1 MSVFERRGE
10 SEAFARRA
18 GIFSLLVLFLAAGL
32 GWRWAHLQVSQFS
45 RFARAAES
53 NLLKVLPLEPAR
65 GLIYDRAGAVL
76 AENVTG
82 FSLRVE
88 SDFADEVMPRLDE
101 LRQVVDVS
109 PRAAARLQK
118 AAKSSVY
125 RGAIALTGLLDESQ
139 VAAFLDRQYRFPQ
152 VVLQAQFARRYPHG
166 DFASHIL
173 GYVGRVTEEDKQRL
187 KKEGRARAYA
197 GAQFIGKT
205 GLESVY
211 EKRLRGAL
219 GTQEARVD
227 AHGRI
232 LASRTR
238 RASVRGRDLHLV
250 LDADLQARAESLL
263 VGEAGAIVVLDPQN
277 GDVLALASSPRF
289 DLNPF
294 VFGISESDWSALIE
308 TPGKPLIHRAIYGQ
322 YAPGSTIKPFF
333 ALAAIDRGWR
343 EPDYEY
349 DSRGEFALGRSA
361 VFHDWKAGGHGRTDF
376 VKSIVRSVNT
386 FYYELA
392 NDVGV
397 VELASALTQFGFGNP
412 TGIDLDNEKGGV
424 APTPGMEAARV
435 GRGLVSGRHGR
446 GRSGA
451 RVFASHAVAVG
462 GGDGG
467 HRRRARS
474 AAAAVAR
481 RRNRNA
487 PDAARPRR
495 LGDGARRARQS
506 HAARRH
512 GGAGRARRA
521 VFDCGQNRHRASVEV
536 ALDRIRTARQK
547 RGTAQAFARSR
558 VVCGLRAGRR
568 SANRRRRAGRKR
580 RQRRAASGA
589 PRARDDGR
597 GVDRRRAAIAA
608 ASRRRR
614 ELKCAGRSTTG
625 FCF

>member
-187 KKEGRARAYA
+187 KKEGRVRAYA

-294 VFGISESDWSALIE
+294 VFGISETDWSALIE

-424 APTPGMEAARV
+424 APTPEWKRRELGEVWFPGDTVAVGVGQGYLQVTPLQLAAAMAVIAGGRGVRPRLWRDAEIETRPTPLDPGGLATVRGALAKVTQPGGTAARV
-435 GRGLVSGRHGR
+435 GR
-446 GRSGA
+446 
-451 RVFASHAVAVG
+451 
-462 GGDGG
+462 D
-467 HRRRARS
+467 
-474 AAAAVAR
+474 
-481 RRNRNA
+481 A
-487 PDAARPRR
+487 PY
-495 LGDGARRARQS
+495 LI
-506 HAARRH
+506 
-512 GGAGRARRA
+512 AGK
-521 VFDCGQNRHRASVEV
+521 
-536 ALDRIRTARQK
+536 T
-547 RGTAQAFARSR
+547 GTAQVSKLRLTESGQRVKNEELPKHLRDHAWFVGYAPADDPQIVVAALVENGGSGGRQAAPLAR
-558 VVCGLRAGRR
+558 AMMD
-568 SANRRRRAGRKR
+568 
-580 RQRRAASGA
+580 AALTVAA
-589 PRARDDGR
+589 PPPTSSPPQ
-597 GVDRRRAAIAA
+597 AAVG
-608 ASRRRR
+608 
-614 ELKCAGRSTTG
+614 EN
-625 FCF
+625 